1 MYKELGI
8 SEKVLEMA
16 NEVEKEI
23 EHIFE
28 KLEENCL
35 KSSMRVLKAFQDN
48 KVSTTD
54 FNEITGY
61 GYYDAGREK
70 LEKIYADIFKAEDA
84 LVRPQIMSG
93 THALT
98 IALFGLL
105 KYGDTMIS
113 ISGEPYDTLKSV
125 IGLTGDSENS
135 LIKHGIKYEQIELV
149 NNDFDYEQI
158 ENRIKEGNVKLIE
171 IQRSR
176 GYSQRKSLNIDK
188 IEKVIKIIKEINPEI
203 IVMVD
208 NCYGEF
214 VEEKEPTEVGADLF
228 VSSLMK
234 NLGAGI
240 ATSGGYVVGKKDI
253 INRVAERLTAPCVGK
268 DMGANFNQLM
278 SYYKGIFMAPNVVK
292 SALKTMI
299 FASRMLEKFGFDKV
313 SPKFDEKR
321 ADIIQT
327 IELKT
332 EEKLVKFCQGLQKA
346 SPIESYVV
354 PVPDDMP
361 GYEHKEIMAGGSF
374 TPGST
379 IELSCDGPICE
390 PFTAYMQGGLTYDYG
405 KLGIMIGIENM
416 IK

>member
-1 MYKELGI
+1 M
-8 SEKVLEMA
+8 
-16 NEVEKEI
+16 
-23 EHIFE
+23 
-28 KLEENCL
+28 
-35 KSSMRVLKAFQDN
+35 
-48 KVSTTD
+48 
-54 FNEITGY
+54 
-61 GYYDAGREK
+61 
-70 LEKIYADIFKAEDA
+70 
-84 LVRPQIMSG
+84 
-93 THALT
+93 
-98 IALFGLL
+98 
-105 KYGDTMIS
+105 
-113 ISGEPYDTLKSV
+113 
-125 IGLTGDSENS
+125 
-135 LIKHGIKYEQIELV
+135 
-149 NNDFDYEQI
+149 
-158 ENRIKEGNVKLIE
+158 
-171 IQRSR
+171 
-176 GYSQRKSLNIDK
+176 
-188 IEKVIKIIKEINPEI
+188 
-203 IVMVD
+203 
-208 NCYGEF
+208 
-214 VEEKEPTEVGADLF
+214 
-228 VSSLMK
+228 
-234 NLGAGI
+234 
-240 ATSGGYVVGKKDI
+240 VGKKDI